1 MKHTK
6 LFLFLLAVL
15 VTGALSA
22 FGQDGPP
29 PDDAQRPA
37 DRPDARRP
45 NLLAALGLS
54 PEQVQQIRRMNQ
66 GRRMETMRSQHRM
79 REAAEGLDMAIYA
92 DTFSESDYKARL
104 TEFQAAQAEV
114 ARLRFESELSLRKVL
129 TPEQLVKFRGI
140 REEFAQDRR
149 DKRQDRHDRRDGAG
163 RPDRRGFAPRQGPPP
178 NKPIN

>member
-6 LFLFLLAVL
+6 LFLFLLAIL
-15 VTGALSA
+15 VTGTLSA
-22 FGQDGPP
+22 LGQDGPP

-37 DRPDARRP
+37 DRPDAHRP

-66 GRRMETMRSQHRM
+66 GRRLEMMRAQHKM
-79 REAAEGLDMAIYA
+79 HESTVALDDAIYA
-92 DTFSESDYKARL
+92 DTYSEADYQTRL
-104 TEFQAAQAEV
+104 KEFQAAQAEV

-129 TPEQLVKFRGI
+129 TPEQLVKFRGM
-140 REEFAQDRR
+140 REQFAQERR
-149 DKRQDRHDRRDGAG
+149 DNRQERRDRRDGAG